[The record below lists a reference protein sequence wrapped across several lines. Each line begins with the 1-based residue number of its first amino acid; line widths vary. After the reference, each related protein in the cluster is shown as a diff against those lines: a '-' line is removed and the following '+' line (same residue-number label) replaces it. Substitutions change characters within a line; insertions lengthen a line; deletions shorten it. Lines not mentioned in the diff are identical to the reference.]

1 MTKLSVKRALA
12 LTLALV
18 LTASLLAG
26 CGKKE
31 DPAAARRAAN
41 EIAIAVAQDLDESL
55 DPHYMV
61 AAGTKEVLFNVYE
74 GLVKPD
80 ADGNLVGAV
89 AERWE
94 LSDDRLSYTFYLR
107 EGVKFSDGTPVTEAD
122 VVFSIERCRK
132 DALVAGLDIIDSVE
146 AGEGTV
152 TVNLTQPNGEFL
164 AYLTLA
170 IVPEASVDALA
181 TSTIGTGPYRI
192 SSRAAQTNFI
202 LERNEHYWGTQPA
215 IAKATY
221 LIYENAEAL
230 IMALKSGAVDV
241 CAHLTATQTAQLGE
255 EFEILEGTMNLV
267 QAVYLNHKYE
277 PLANETVRKALCH
290 AVNREEIFAIIADGH
305 GTALGSS
312 IYPNFRK
319 YFLPELAD
327 LYPYDVEKAKTLLKE
342 AGYENGFSLTI
353 TVPTN
358 SQPHVDTAQVV
369 AEQLRAVGVD
379 VTIEGIDWGGWVNDV
394 YGGRNFE
401 ATIVGFD
408 ASTLTARALLE
419 RWTSTAGKN
428 MINHNNA
435 EYDAA
440 FARALA
446 AADEAEQ
453 DAAYLEMETILAET
467 AANVYIQDLCDL
479 VAVRSGIEGYAFYPL
494 YVLDLSTLRYA

>member
-18 LTASLLAG
+18 LTAALLAG

-181 TSTIGTGPYRI
+181 TSSILVRVRRAMFAATPSPSVSAGRTMLSGP
-192 SSRAAQTNFI
+192 
-202 LERNEHYWGTQPA
+202 
-215 IAKATY
+215 
-221 LIYENAEAL
+221 
-230 IMALKSGAVDV
+230 
-241 CAHLTATQTAQLGE
+241 
-255 EFEILEGTMNLV
+255 
-267 QAVYLNHKYE
+267 
-277 PLANETVRKALCH
+277 
-290 AVNREEIFAIIADGH
+290 
-305 GTALGSS
+305 
-312 IYPNFRK
+312 
-319 YFLPELAD
+319 
-327 LYPYDVEKAKTLLKE
+327 
-342 AGYENGFSLTI
+342 
-353 TVPTN
+353 
-358 SQPHVDTAQVV
+358 
-369 AEQLRAVGVD
+369 LR
-379 VTIEGIDWGGWVNDV
+379 
-394 YGGRNFE
+394 
-401 ATIVGFD
+401 
-408 ASTLTARALLE
+408 
-419 RWTSTAGKN
+419 
-428 MINHNNA
+428 
-435 EYDAA
+435 
-440 FARALA
+440 
-446 AADEAEQ
+446 
-453 DAAYLEMETILAET
+453 
-467 AANVYIQDLCDL
+467 
-479 VAVRSGIEGYAFYPL
+479 P
-494 YVLDLSTLRYA
+494 